1 MNERNPQV
9 SPEITA
15 EIAREFL
22 AYNPETGMML
32 WQVRAR
38 KWFTSDAEH
47 RSWNSKYAGRKAG
60 TLKTD
65 TGYRGVRIF
74 GRRYPEHRLAWLM
87 QTGAW
92 PKTHLDHINHRRDDN
107 RWKNLRPVTSSENRQ
122 NLGRRRNG
130 RLLPLGVDRPRAR
143 GRFRAG
149 ITVEGVR
156 LYLGRFD
163 TEEEAVRAREVA
175 EIAAGY
181 HPNHGRDVV
190 EGEEP
195 PIRIVVQLD
204 Y

>member
-9 SPEITA
+9 SHEVTA

-22 AYNPETGMML
+22 AYNPETGVML

-47 RSWNSKYAGRKAG
+47 RSWNSRYAGRQAG
-60 TLKTD
+60 TLKSD

-74 GRRYPEHRLAWLM
+74 GRRYPEHRLAWLI
-87 QTGAW
+87 QKGAW
-92 PKTHLDHINHRRDDN
+92 PTTELDHINHRRDDN

-156 LYLGRFD
+156 LHLGRFD